1 MLLMVLS
8 RNYLL
13 LSKLGFRGYLRRLKV
28 VTRKFLD
35 IVAVVEARCAGVLFV
50 RNRYALGY
58 QVLVVPPIHLLVLIA
73 LVDVTLISELRYL
86 MLLIILP
93 LVKQLLHIL

>member
-50 RNRYALGY
+50 RNRHALGD